1 MHIKTGTKYHLN
13 TLLNNYNQ
21 TEKEI
26 PPSEVTFFTSFF
38 FFYVFETTTA
48 SLCELQYMHVYYF
61 QRKKKAQNS
70 LDCAVPKRAQ
80 KVSEATPR
88 LMVF

>member
-38 FFYVFETTTA
+38 FFMFSKQQQHHSVSYNICMCTT
-48 SLCELQYMHVYYF
+48 SRE
-61 QRKKKAQNS
+61 KKK
-70 LDCAVPKRAQ
+70 LKTLWTVLCQ
-80 KVSEATPR
+80 KEHR
-88 LMVF
+88 RFQKLHQG